1 MFVRSLLLIIVLVLS
16 GCQSLVGNNN
26 LAMFE
31 ADNLDAI
38 NYSDNSDLWRVI
50 ADRQEIIVENN
61 PRIQS
66 HIDWISQRP
75 DYLASISKRAEPFL
89 YLVVSELEKEE
100 VPIEIALLP
109 IVESDYY
116 PFSYSHG
123 TATGIWQFIPSTG
136 RMYGLDEDWW
146 HEDRRDVLASTKAAV
161 RYLKDLNRMFDGDW
175 LLSIAAYNAGPGRVQ
190 RAIDKNRNQGKRTDY
205 WSLDLPKETE
215 KYVPKLLALGKVL
228 KNPERFNQK
237 LIKIENKPYLEPI
250 NLESQFDL
258 ALIAQWTN
266 LSIDEI
272 YSFNPGLKRW
282 ATPEALPYT
291 ILLPVDVVGDFKEIL
306 TNQKNRPKVSW
317 TRYKVKEGDSLS
329 IIAQNFN
336 TTINQIQSVN
346 NINGSLIRANSYLI
360 VPLARESEAYYSL
373 SDVQREKSRLNAT
386 KNSDKLIYKVVS
398 GDSLWKISRNFDVT
412 VNDLV
417 RWNKIVPTAP
427 LSIGKELVILIDAKE
442 KTELAKITNT
452 GIDINRKIVYTVRSG
467 DNLSLIAQKFK
478 VKVSQIRDWNDL
490 NETDILQPGDKLTI
504 TINVVNSNLS

>member
-1 MFVRSLLLIIVLVLS
+1 MRSLLLIIVLVLS
-16 GCQSLVGNNN
+16 GCQSLVGDNN
-26 LAMFE
+26 LAIFE

-452 GIDINRKIVYTVRSG
+452 GIDINRKIVYTVKSG
-467 DNLSLIAQKFK
+467 DNLSLIAQKYK

>member
-1 MFVRSLLLIIVLVLS
+1 MRSLLLIIVLVLS

-26 LAMFE
+26 LAIFE
-31 ADNLDAI
+31 ADNVDAL
-38 NYSDNSDLWRVI
+38 NYSDDNDLWRVI
-50 ADRQEIIVENN
+50 ADRQEIIVDNN

-89 YLVVSELEKEE
+89 YLVVSEVEKEE

-282 ATPEALPYT
+282 ATPEALPYK

-412 VNDLV
+412 INDLV

-467 DNLSLIAQKFK
+467 DNLSLIAQKYK

>member
-1 MFVRSLLLIIVLVLS
+1 MRSLLLIIVLVLS

-26 LAMFE
+26 LAIFE

-38 NYSDNSDLWRVI
+38 NYSDNSNLWRVI

-467 DNLSLIAQKFK
+467 DNLSLIAQKYK

>member
-1 MFVRSLLLIIVLVLS
+1 MRSLLLIIVLVLS

-26 LAMFE
+26 LAIFE
-31 ADNLDAI
+31 ADNVDAL
-38 NYSDNSDLWRVI
+38 NYSDDNDLWRVI

-250 NLESQFDL
+250 KLESQFDL

-467 DNLSLIAQKFK
+467 DNLSLIAQKYK

>member
-1 MFVRSLLLIIVLVLS
+1 MRSLLLIIVLVLS

-26 LAMFE
+26 LAIFE

-38 NYSDNSDLWRVI
+38 NYSDNSNLWRVI

-412 VNDLV
+412 INDLV

-467 DNLSLIAQKFK
+467 DNLSLIAQKYK

>member
-1 MFVRSLLLIIVLVLS
+1 M
-16 GCQSLVGNNN
+16 GNNN
-26 LAMFE
+26 LAIFE
-31 ADNLDAI
+31 ADNLDVI

-467 DNLSLIAQKFK
+467 DNLSLIAQKYK

>member
-1 MFVRSLLLIIVLVLS
+1 MRSLLLIIVLVLS

-26 LAMFE
+26 LAIFE

-50 ADRQEIIVENN
+50 ADHQEIIVENN

-291 ILLPVDVVGDFKEIL
+291 ILLPVDVAGDFKEIL

-346 NINGSLIRANSYLI
+346 NINGSLIRANSFLI

-467 DNLSLIAQKFK
+467 DNLSLIAQKYK

>member
-1 MFVRSLLLIIVLVLS
+1 MRSLLLIIVLVLS

-26 LAMFE
+26 LAIFE

-205 WSLDLPKETE
+205 WSLDLPRETE

-329 IIAQNFN
+329 VIAQNFN

-467 DNLSLIAQKFK
+467 DNLSLIAQKYK

>member
-1 MFVRSLLLIIVLVLS
+1 VRSLLLIIVLVLS

-26 LAMFE
+26 LAIFE

-190 RAIDKNRNQGKRTDY
+190 KAIDKNRNQGKRTDY

-467 DNLSLIAQKFK
+467 DNLSLIAQKYK

>member
-1 MFVRSLLLIIVLVLS
+1 MRSLLLIIVLVLS
-16 GCQSLVGNNN
+16 GCQSLVGDNN
-26 LAMFE
+26 LAIFE

-38 NYSDNSDLWRVI
+38 NYSDDSDLWRVI

-467 DNLSLIAQKFK
+467 DNLSLIAQKYK

>member
-1 MFVRSLLLIIVLVLS
+1 MLLS
-16 GCQSLVGNNN
+16 GCQSLVGNNK
-26 LAMFE
+26 LSIFE
-31 ADNLDAI
+31 PETLDTS
-38 NYSDNSDLWRVI
+38 NYSDDNDLWRVI
-50 ADRQEIIVENN
+50 ADYQEIKVDDN

-75 DYLASISKRAEPFL
+75 DYLANISKRAEPFL
-89 YLVVSELEKEE
+89 YLVVSEVEKEE
-100 VPIEIALLP
+100 MPIEIALLP

-161 RYLKDLNRMFDGDW
+161 RYLKDLNQMFDGDW

-190 RAIDKNRNQGKRTDY
+190 RAIDNNRKLGKGTDY

-215 KYVPKLLALGKVL
+215 KYVPKLLAIGKVL
-228 KNPERFNQK
+228 KNPERYNQK
-237 LIKIENKPYLEPI
+237 FSRIENKPYLESI
-250 NLESQFDL
+250 KLESQFDL

-291 ILLPVDVVGDFKEIL
+291 ILLPIDIVDDFKETL
-306 TNQKNRPKVSW
+306 SNQKNRPKVSW

-329 IIAQNFN
+329 VIAQNFN

-346 NINGSLIRANSYLI
+346 DIKGNLIKANSYLI
-360 VPLARESEAYYSL
+360 VPIARETEDYYSL
-373 SDVQREKSRLNAT
+373 SDAQREKSRLNAS
-386 KNSDKLIYKVVS
+386 KNSEKLIYKVVS
-398 GDSLWKISRNFDVT
+398 GDSLWKISQDFSVS
-412 VNDLV
+412 VNNLV
-417 RWNKIVPTAP
+417 RWNKIAPTAP
-427 LSIGKELVILIDAKE
+427 LSIGKELVILIDDKE

-467 DNLSLIAQKFK
+467 DNLSLIAQKYK

>member
-1 MFVRSLLLIIVLVLS
+1 VRSLLLIIVLVLS

-26 LAMFE
+26 LAIFE

-38 NYSDNSDLWRVI
+38 NYSDNSNLWRVI

-467 DNLSLIAQKFK
+467 DNLSLIAQKYK